1 LSICL
6 HCSSENDDTSGV
18 CRKCGTPLPIDL
30 EHTLSL
36 PPTGKAAPPPPDG
49 FEPGSLFARR
59 YQLIEELGMGGMGR
73 VYRVLDKKLDEEIAF
88 KVIRPE
94 IAKRREVIARFSSEL
109 KLARQV
115 VHRNVARMFDL
126 NEDGGIHYITMEYVR
141 GENLKRLIRKVGR
154 LSPGQAVPIACQ
166 ISDGLAEAH
175 RLGIIHHDLKPQNV
189 MIDEEGQ
196 AKIMDFGLARLLAR
210 EGRDGLGSR
219 SGSPAYIAPEQISGR
234 GLDGRADLYSLG
246 VLIYEMLT
254 GQIPFK
260 AERVEEIIEKHLS
273 EQPRDPRELNP
284 GISPELARLVM
295 KCLEKDPANR
305 YQSAD
310 EVKEALDRLR
320 DRVKPGFFAGIKG
333 ALRLAGIA
341 GALGAVTLAAIF
353 IFGPPESWK
362 RSLAVLSVD
371 NIGLEAV
378 NPAFLDGLQ
387 REVRDRLSGIPS
399 LRVLP
404 SNSVSSFDLS
414 GKTTPQIGK
423 TLGVRYL
430 LKITLASEGDTV
442 DAKIYVYDARKNVNP
457 VPMTYRK
464 GLSDYRALQDEI
476 AVYTANALGVELGE
490 EQLTKF
496 SRRGTNNIEAYS
508 LFLGGMRL
516 LRDEGEDN
524 VNDAV
529 AQLQRAIEIDPD
541 YPLGH
546 WGLGYAYENLYYSK
560 RDEDKD
566 PAVLEKMYEHLR
578 RASELDPSIAETN
591 LGLGWYH
598 FNKLDNGR
606 AFDSFRKALKLEPEN
621 YLVNRDVGA
630 FLMSVG
636 LYRQSMRRLK
646 KAIKLSPRDPLPWCQ
661 IAQCLYF
668 LGRCDK
674 ALVYVKKALAVD
686 ENDRTANFMDAV
698 LLVLTRRFEEADRR
712 IEALER
718 LDFPS
723 STIDFL
729 REVVA
734 ALRTGRGRP
743 HDFDSGQP
751 RLSPQGTYMYL
762 LFGMK
767 EEALANIRAGIEGGL
782 VEGMYLYSYPSL
794 VKNPWY
800 DGLRD
805 DPRFEAI
812 LAGQKEA
819 YVRELKPLEKL

>member
-1 LSICL
+1 MSICPF
-6 HCSSENDDTSGV
+6 CSCENENTRDV
-18 CRKCGTPLPIDL
+18 CRKCGTPLQVDL
-30 EHTLSL
+30 DHTLSL
-36 PPTGKAAPPPPDG
+36 PPAGQAVPPPPDG
-49 FEPGSLFARR
+49 FEQGNLFAAR
-59 YQLIEELGMGGMGR
+59 YQIVEELGLGGMGR
-73 VYRVLDKKLDEEIAF
+73 VYRVLDKKLDEEIAL

-94 IAKRREVIARFSSEL
+94 IAKRRDVIERFASEL

-126 NEDGGIHYITMEYVR
+126 NEEGGVRYITMEYVR

-154 LSPGQAVPIACQ
+154 LAPGQAVPIACQ

-196 AKIMDFGLARLLAR
+196 AKIMDFGLARLLAK

-219 SGSPAYIAPEQISGR
+219 SGSPAYIAPEQVNGKA
-234 GLDGRADLYSLG
+234 LDGRADLYSLG

-254 GQIPFK
+254 GQTPFK
-260 AERVEEIIEKHLS
+260 ADRVDEIIAKHLH
-273 EQPRDPRELNP
+273 ERPRDPREINP
-284 GISPELARLVM
+284 GISPELARLVT
-295 KCLEKDPANR
+295 KCLEKDPADR
-305 YQSAD
+305 YQSAA

-320 DRVKPGFFAGIKG
+320 DRAKPGFFEGTEGLLRAAGIVG
-333 ALRLAGIA
+333 VV
-341 GALGAVTLAAIF
+341 GAVALAAILL
-353 IFGPPESWK
+353 FGPPESWK
-362 RSLAVLSVD
+362 RSIAVLPVDSV
-371 NIGLEAV
+371 GMEAV

-387 REVRDRLSGIPS
+387 REVRDRLSGVPS

-404 SNSVSSFDLS
+404 SFTVSSFELS

-430 LKITLASEGDTV
+430 LKMTLASDGDTV
-442 DAKIYVYDARKNVNP
+442 EAKIYVYDARKNVSP
-457 VPMTYRK
+457 KPMSYVRE
-464 GLSDYRALQDEI
+464 LSNYRALQDEI

-496 SRRGTNNIEAYS
+496 SRRGTDDIEAYS
-508 LFLGGMRL
+508 SFLEGMRL
-516 LRDEGEDN
+516 LDAGGEDSIN
-524 VNDAV
+524 AAIAKLERAV
-529 AQLQRAIEIDPD
+529 EIDRD

-546 WGLGYAYENLYYSK
+546 WGLGYAYENLYYSS

-566 PAVLEKMYEHLR
+566 PAVLDKLYEHLR

-598 FNKLDNGR
+598 FNKLDNR
-606 AFDSFRKALKLEPEN
+606 SAFDSFRKALQLEPKN
-621 YLVNRDVGA
+621 YLVNRDIGA

-636 LYRQSMRRLK
+636 LYRQSVRCLK
-646 KAIKLSPRDPLPWCQ
+646 KAVKLSPRDPLTWCL

-674 ALVYVKKALAVD
+674 ALAYVEKALAVD
-686 ENDRTANFMDAV
+686 ENDRTANYMSAV
-698 LLVLTRRFEEADRR
+698 LLTLTRHLDKAGRR

-718 LDFPS
+718 LD
-723 STIDFL
+723 STRHTVDFL
-729 REVVA
+729 REIEA
-734 ALRTGRGRP
+734 ALRSGPGRP
-743 HDFDSGQP
+743 HDFESGQP
-751 RLSPQGTYMYL
+751 QLSPQGTYMYL

-767 EEALANIRAGIEGGL
+767 DEALANIRAGIEGGL

-812 LAGQKEA
+812 LAGQKER
-819 YVRELKPLEKL
+819 YLRELKPLEKF